1 MELLLLLLPLSL
13 ASPPLIQMD
22 GPLPPVDELMAALQS
37 EGALIFTGLGEE
49 YSLALASLSRR
60 APYCLEQSGLKVEM
74 DDGSERITVARDT
87 LAATGA
93 FPDCVKLEAEIVG
106 EAFDRVD
113 KLFSQ
118 MMRQQFGENLDVV
131 EEERNETKAWEDFDS
146 KTHLH
151 VYRRSNKVSSKVMAL
166 PYHTDN
172 GMYVLLTPSSVLPL
186 RTIDRRGEVSLLD
199 SDSSSVILILGT
211 GLTSWLMPDSGL
223 YAAPHGLPALATIL
237 SSTPRTVMARMRVA
251 PPASLPSSFATH
263 SRTSKATFWTHF
275 SAPFETETGST
286 LRRLI
291 RQRRHT
297 EGDTS
302 GCSQDWPHA
311 WY

>member
-1 MELLLLLLPLSL
+1 M
-13 ASPPLIQMD
+13 
-22 GPLPPVDELMAALQS
+22 QS

-60 APYCLEQSGLKVEM
+60 APYCLEQTGLKVEM
-74 DDGSERITVARDT
+74 DDGSERLTVARDT

-186 RTIDRRGEVSLLD
+186 RAIDRRGEVSLLN
-199 SDSSSVILILGT
+199 SDSSSVILILAITVRGA
-211 GLTSWLMPDSGL
+211 GERIVARAGRPWGAAYRPLSGINQEVTPVPRIRMTEEL
-223 YAAPHGLPALATIL
+223 SLSRTLISPVLSMARRGRMEEGV
-237 SSTPRTVMARMRVA
+237 SSTYIPLSV
-251 PPASLPSSFATH
+251 
-263 SRTSKATFWTHF
+263 W
-275 SAPFETETGST
+275 
-286 LRRLI
+286 
-291 RQRRHT
+291 
-297 EGDTS
+297 
-302 GCSQDWPHA
+302 
-311 WY
+311 